1 MDTTIDLINIPE
13 PVLREK
19 IQIMEIRIQEA
30 DVKNTVMRKMK
41 DVSEKM
47 FQPENLRKLKEYLG
61 SRRRHEEEYQ
71 MNEP

>member
-47 FQPENLRKLKEYLG
+47 FQPESLRKLKEYLG
-61 SRRRHEEEYQ
+61 SRRHEV
-71 MNEP
+71 NEP